1 MQIIFSQKSYR
12 RVMSAATVFSTDF
25 EHVNG
30 SWKHSSV
37 SRERI

>member
-12 RVMSAATVFSTDF
+12 RVMSAATVFSTIDF

-30 SWKHSSV
+30 S
-37 SRERI
+37 